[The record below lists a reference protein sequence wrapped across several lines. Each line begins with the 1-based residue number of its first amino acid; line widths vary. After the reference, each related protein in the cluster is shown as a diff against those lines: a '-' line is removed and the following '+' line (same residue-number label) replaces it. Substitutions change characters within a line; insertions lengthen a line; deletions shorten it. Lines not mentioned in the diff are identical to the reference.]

1 MKGFQIHGI
10 PTSRVH
16 KRNSKR
22 WTKNS
27 LNTIN
32 GGSSK

>member
-1 MKGFQIHGI
+1 MKGVQIHGI
-10 PTSRVH
+10 PISRVH
-16 KRNSKR
+16 KQNLKR

-27 LNTIN
+27 LNTID